1 MRAALLIRSKSWKST
16 TFWIRLGRARVSRVT
31 PVRLGLCRLP
41 NSSFFLLPSYFSPP
55 PRQRQSNGTAE
66 CPSSLRYSAR
76 PPGCLRLADL
86 SSVHLPFALCSVL
99 LSYSV

>member
-16 TFWIRLGRARVSRVT
+16 TFWIRLGSARVSRVT

-55 PRQRQSNGTAE
+55 PRQRQSTGADE
-66 CPSSLRYSAR
+66 SPSSLRYSVAI
-76 PPGCLRLADL
+76 
-86 SSVHLPFALCSVL
+86 FAGF
-99 LSYSV
+99 